1 MRRLFGNKLFI
12 ISVVLV
18 LLFVLA
24 AMTAGENSRLNVI
37 RNVISVPLKPLQT
50 GINAIGGKIKDT
62 VHFFKDIRTARAEN
76 AELKIKIREME
87 RELEKVHRLQ
97 KENENL
103 KKLLSFK
110 EQHTQEI
117 LACNIISKDAGNWF
131 EIFTIDRG
139 SKDGVKTDDPVINAD
154 GLVGRVSRV
163 GLLSS
168 KVISIIDTES
178 SVSARLSKTR
188 DLVILRG
195 DAQLRTQGLCRLD
208 YITPDVEVSVGDK
221 VETSGLNSLYPK
233 GIIIGE
239 IIQVVKNEGQF
250 DYYAIV
256 KPSVDFRRLEEVA
269 VIKIGGEEEGDDE

>member
-1 MRRLFGNKLFI
+1 LRRLFGNKLFI
-12 ISVVLV
+12 ISLVLV

-24 AMTAGENSRLNVI
+24 AVTAGENSKLNVI
-37 RNVISVPLKPLQT
+37 RNVISVPLKPLQQ
-50 GINAIGGKIKDT
+50 GIQLIGGKIRDT
-62 VHFFKDIRTARAEN
+62 IHYFRDIRTTKAEN
-76 AELKIKIREME
+76 AELKIRIREME

-110 EQHTQEI
+110 EQYTEEI
-117 LACNIISKDAGNWF
+117 IACNIISKDAGNWF

-139 SKDGVKTDDPVINAD
+139 SKDGVEADDPVINAD

-168 KVISIIDTES
+168 KVVSIIDTES

-233 GIIIGE
+233 GIVIGE
-239 IIQVVKNEGQF
+239 IIEIVKNEGQF

-269 VIKIGGEEEGDDE
+269 VIKTGGEEEGEEE

>member
-1 MRRLFGNKLFI
+1 
-12 ISVVLV
+12 
-18 LLFVLA
+18 
-24 AMTAGENSRLNVI
+24 
-37 RNVISVPLKPLQT
+37 
-50 GINAIGGKIKDT
+50 
-62 VHFFKDIRTARAEN
+62 
-76 AELKIKIREME
+76 ME

-110 EQHTQEI
+110 EQYTQEI

-188 DLVILRG
+188 DLVILR
-195 DAQLRTQGLCRLD
+195 
-208 YITPDVEVSVGDK
+208 
-221 VETSGLNSLYPK
+221 ETLS
-233 GIIIGE
+233 
-239 IIQVVKNEGQF
+239 
-250 DYYAIV
+250 
-256 KPSVDFRRLEEVA
+256 
-269 VIKIGGEEEGDDE
+269 